1 MRVREEQNAIYIF
14 LLTVT
19 VTLFIGNHLKSQIIN
34 LCNTYTLLE
43 ACLGNDIEISIEGS
57 IDIVDIKSLN
67 SLNLI
72 DLLGR
77 RVLLNLEF
85 FYSLVLCRVEL
96 FIVCDTNE
104 DSIYIIRTEVV
115 GEERQR
121 VN

>member
-1 MRVREEQNAIYIF
+1 MRVREEQNAVYIF

-19 VTLFIGNHLKSQIIN
+19 VTLFIGNYLKSQIIN

-43 ACLGNDIEISIEGS
+43 TCLGNDIQISIESS

-77 RVLLNLEF
+77 RVLLNLKF
-85 FYSLVLCRVEL
+85 FNGFVLCRVEL
-96 FIVCDTNE
+96 FVVCDTKE
-104 DSIYIIRTEVV
+104 DSINIIRTEVV
-115 GEERQR
+115 SEER
-121 VN
+121 